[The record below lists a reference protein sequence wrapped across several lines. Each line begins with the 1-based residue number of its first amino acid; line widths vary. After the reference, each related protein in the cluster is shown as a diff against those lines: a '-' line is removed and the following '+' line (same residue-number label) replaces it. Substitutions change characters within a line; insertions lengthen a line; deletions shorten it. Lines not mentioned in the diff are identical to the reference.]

1 MPIADLQDIPDLAAA
16 VVRAK
21 KKVVAYNWSPS
32 VGVVWPLK
40 PAYCLAPRLF
50 MDDGLL
56 TFDDL
61 PLVGL
66 SALAD
71 EDPDNTIIVVCSG
84 SLGQAYEK
92 VKPFGDFT
100 LIPYFSMEY
109 LYPHLD
115 RLRALKTLPV
125 ERNAPRRARV
135 GIVVRG
141 RVEGAITHHVCR
153 QFAQDHPDAYLV
165 VSTWK
170 DTALEDI
177 AALEKV
183 CSEVLLLD
191 PPEFPG
197 VQHKNYQIR
206 SAVEGLEACRKA
218 GVERVLLTRTDL
230 FLFAP
235 DLLRTLDGYRDV
247 FSTDA
252 ARQYGM
258 DGRIVIGDTYIR
270 KYIPYHPS
278 DLFQYGAL
286 DDVLRM
292 WSAAPF
298 DDRPNVMDDLVL
310 ELDPL
315 PLGEVARR
323 CELAENHLCI
333 HWLMEIGRPLDYTVA
348 DSLALYRDFFV
359 VVDRDFAGS
368 FWPKKYLFDHAIFER
383 GLKECLTQQEWA
395 ALYAGVSC
403 GRIAPVQAETMP
415 WRAFRA
421 S

>member
-1 MPIADLQDIPDLAAA
+1 MPIAELQNIPDLVAA

-21 KKVVAYNWSPS
+21 KKVIAFTWSSS
-32 VGVVWPLK
+32 VDIVWPLK
-40 PAYCLAPRLF
+40 PAYCLAPRLLI
-50 MDDGLL
+50 D
-56 TFDDL
+56 DDL
-61 PLVGL
+61 HTPEGLAILGL

-71 EDPDNTIIVVCSG
+71 EDPADTIIVVCSG
-84 SLGQAYEK
+84 SLQKVYEQ

-115 RLRALKTLPV
+115 TLRSLASLPA
-125 ERNAPRRARV
+125 ERKAPRQSRL

-141 RVEGAITHHVCR
+141 RVEGATTIQVCR
-153 QFAQDHPDAYLV
+153 QFAKDYPDAYLV
-165 VSTWK
+165 ASTWK
-170 DTALEDI
+170 STAPEDV

-191 PPEFPG
+191 TPALPG

-206 SAVEGLEACRKA
+206 SAVDGLAACRKA

-235 DLLRTLDGYRDV
+235 DLLRTFDGFLASLSANVAQR
-247 FSTDA
+247 
-252 ARQYGM
+252 YGM
-258 DGRIVIGDTYIR
+258 KGRIVIGDTYLR

-286 DDVLRM
+286 DDLLRM
-292 WSAAPF
+292 WSAAPS
-298 DDRPNVMDDLVL
+298 DDRPNIVDELVV

-323 CELAENHLCI
+323 CELAENHVCI
-333 HWLMEIGRPLDYTVA
+333 HWLKQIGRPLDFTVA
-348 DSLALYRDFFV
+348 DSMALYRDFFA
-359 VVDRDFAGS
+359 VVDHAFAGA
-368 FWPKKYLFDHAIFER
+368 FWPKKYLFDHARYER
-383 GLKECLTQQEWA
+383 GLKQCLRQQEWM
-395 ALYAGVSC
+395 ALYAGVPSE
-403 GRIAPVQAETMP
+403 RIAPIRGETLP
-415 WRAFRA
+415 WRAMRV